1 PLLWGIF
8 FAMGI
13 GMSLPWLLIVAWPG
27 LAQRLPLATP
37 CTAPFL
43 GTAVSVA
50 LVAPLPL
57 LWGIFF
63 AMGIG
68 MSLPWLLIVAWP
80 GLAQRL
86 P

>member
-1 PLLWGIF
+1 LYGIATLTLYQALLKEHLAEMRYVLPMRVMQWLCMPMLAA
-8 FAMGI
+8 AMLLPY
-13 GMSLPWLLIVAWPG
+13 GMY
-27 LAQRLPLATP
+27 
-37 CTAPFL
+37 
-43 GTAVSVA
+43 
-50 LVAPLPL
+50 LPL

-86 P
+86 PRPGR